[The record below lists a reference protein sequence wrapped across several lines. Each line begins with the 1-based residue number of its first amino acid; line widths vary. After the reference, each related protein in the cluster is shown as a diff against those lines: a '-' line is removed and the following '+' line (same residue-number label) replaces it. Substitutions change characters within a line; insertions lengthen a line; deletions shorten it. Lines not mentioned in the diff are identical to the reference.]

1 MADKKIT
8 ALTELVSGSLAST
21 DLFHVIDDPSGTPI
35 NKKITVASVFN
46 AVPTFLGLN
55 SVVTYDADGA
65 VALTEAI
72 SLIDG
77 ADADALLTLAD
88 STTTGQIKM
97 FAVTSTTNTTDL
109 DLTTTLGQGVT
120 YTFQG
125 IGETMTI
132 MWTGAAY
139 AVMAIAANI
148 TVTNY
153 TGLTTIDITQC
164 QLWCGGLVPPTILF
178 METKME
184 VLSEVLNDKVKS
196 GVESIK
202 KVLAKKPEMLEEQ
215 IRDSVPLEKEK
226 KNEKV

>member
-8 ALTELVSGSLAST
+8 ALTELASGSLAAT

-46 AVPTFLGLN
+46 AIPTFLGLN

-77 ADADALLTLAD
+77 ADADALLTLAN
-88 STTTGQIKM
+88 STTVGQIKM

-109 DLTTTLGQGVT
+109 DLTATLGQGVT
-120 YTFQG
+120 FTFQG
-125 IGETMTI
+125 IGETLTI
-132 MWTGAAY
+132 LWTGAAY
-139 AVMAIAANI
+139 AVMSIAANI

-153 TGLTTIDITQC
+153 TGLTTIDVT
-164 QLWCGGLVPPTILF
+164 
-178 METKME
+178 
-184 VLSEVLNDKVKS
+184 
-196 GVESIK
+196 
-202 KVLAKKPEMLEEQ
+202 
-215 IRDSVPLEKEK
+215 
-226 KNEKV
+226 

>member
-8 ALTELVSGSLAST
+8 ALTELASGSLAAT

-77 ADADALLTLAD
+77 ADADALLTLAN
-88 STTTGQIKM
+88 STTVGQIKM

-109 DLTTTLGQGVT
+109 DLTATLGQGVT

-125 IGETMTI
+125 VGETLTI
-132 MWTGAAY
+132 LWTGAAY
-139 AVMAIAANI
+139 AVISIAANI

-153 TGLTTIDITQC
+153 TGLTTIDIT
-164 QLWCGGLVPPTILF
+164 
-178 METKME
+178 
-184 VLSEVLNDKVKS
+184 
-196 GVESIK
+196 
-202 KVLAKKPEMLEEQ
+202 
-215 IRDSVPLEKEK
+215 
-226 KNEKV
+226 

>member
-8 ALTELVSGSLAST
+8 ALTELASGSLAST

-77 ADADALLTLAD
+77 ADADALLTLAN

-153 TGLTTIDITQC
+153 TGLTTIDVT
-164 QLWCGGLVPPTILF
+164 
-178 METKME
+178 
-184 VLSEVLNDKVKS
+184 
-196 GVESIK
+196 
-202 KVLAKKPEMLEEQ
+202 
-215 IRDSVPLEKEK
+215 
-226 KNEKV
+226 

>member
-8 ALTELVSGSLAST
+8 ALTELASGSLAST

-46 AVPTFLGLN
+46 AIPTFLGLN

-77 ADADALLTLAD
+77 ADADALLTLAN
-88 STTTGQIKM
+88 STTVGQIKM

-109 DLTTTLGQGVT
+109 DLTATLGAGVT

-132 MWTGAAY
+132 LWTGAAY
-139 AVMAIAANI
+139 AVISIAANI

-153 TGLTTIDITQC
+153 TGLTTIDIT
-164 QLWCGGLVPPTILF
+164 
-178 METKME
+178 
-184 VLSEVLNDKVKS
+184 
-196 GVESIK
+196 
-202 KVLAKKPEMLEEQ
+202 
-215 IRDSVPLEKEK
+215 
-226 KNEKV
+226 

>member
-8 ALTELVSGSLAST
+8 ALTALASGSLAST
-21 DLFHVIDDPSGTPI
+21 DLFHVIDDPAGTPI

-46 AVPTFLGLN
+46 AIPTFLGLN

-77 ADADALLTLAD
+77 AAADALLTLAN

-109 DLTTTLGQGVT
+109 DLTATLGQGVT
-120 YTFQG
+120 FTFQG
-125 IGETMTI
+125 IGETLTI
-132 MWTGAAY
+132 LWTGAAY
-139 AVMAIAANI
+139 AVMSIAANI

-153 TGLTTIDITQC
+153 TGLTTIDVT
-164 QLWCGGLVPPTILF
+164 
-178 METKME
+178 
-184 VLSEVLNDKVKS
+184 
-196 GVESIK
+196 
-202 KVLAKKPEMLEEQ
+202 
-215 IRDSVPLEKEK
+215 
-226 KNEKV
+226 

>member
-8 ALTELVSGSLAST
+8 ALTELASGSLAST

-46 AVPTFLGLN
+46 AIPTFLGLN

-77 ADADALLTLAD
+77 ADADALLTLAN
-88 STTTGQIKM
+88 STTVGQIKM

-109 DLTTTLGQGVT
+109 DLTATLGQGVT
-120 YTFQG
+120 FTFQG
-125 IGETMTI
+125 IGETLTI
-132 MWTGAAY
+132 LWTGAAY
-139 AVMAIAANI
+139 AVMSIAANI

-153 TGLTTIDITQC
+153 TGLTTIDIT
-164 QLWCGGLVPPTILF
+164 
-178 METKME
+178 
-184 VLSEVLNDKVKS
+184 
-196 GVESIK
+196 
-202 KVLAKKPEMLEEQ
+202 
-215 IRDSVPLEKEK
+215 
-226 KNEKV
+226 

>member
-8 ALTELVSGSLAST
+8 ALTALASGSLAST
-21 DLFHVIDDPSGTPI
+21 DLFHVIDDPAGTPI

-46 AVPTFLGLN
+46 AIPTFLGLN

-77 ADADALLTLAD
+77 ADADALLTLAN

-109 DLTTTLGQGVT
+109 DLTATLGQGVT
-120 YTFQG
+120 FTFQG
-125 IGETMTI
+125 IGETLTI
-132 MWTGAAY
+132 LWTGAAY
-139 AVMAIAANI
+139 AVISIAANI

-153 TGLTTIDITQC
+153 TGLTTIDVT
-164 QLWCGGLVPPTILF
+164 
-178 METKME
+178 
-184 VLSEVLNDKVKS
+184 
-196 GVESIK
+196 
-202 KVLAKKPEMLEEQ
+202 
-215 IRDSVPLEKEK
+215 
-226 KNEKV
+226 

>member
-8 ALTELVSGSLAST
+8 ALTELASGSLAST
-21 DLFHVIDDPSGTPI
+21 DLFHVIDAPSGTPI

-77 ADADALLTLAD
+77 ADADALLTLAN
-88 STTTGQIKM
+88 STTVGQIKM

-109 DLTTTLGQGVT
+109 DLTATLGQGVT
-120 YTFQG
+120 FTFQG
-125 IGETMTI
+125 IGETLTI
-132 MWTGAAY
+132 LWTGAAY
-139 AVMAIAANI
+139 AVMSIAANI

-153 TGLTTIDITQC
+153 TGLTTIDVT
-164 QLWCGGLVPPTILF
+164 
-178 METKME
+178 
-184 VLSEVLNDKVKS
+184 
-196 GVESIK
+196 
-202 KVLAKKPEMLEEQ
+202 
-215 IRDSVPLEKEK
+215 
-226 KNEKV
+226 

>member
-8 ALTELVSGSLAST
+8 ALTELASGSLAST

-77 ADADALLTLAD
+77 ADADALLTLAN

-132 MWTGAAY
+132 LWTGAAY
-139 AVMAIAANI
+139 AILAISNNA

-153 TGLTTIDITQC
+153 SGTTTVDIT
-164 QLWCGGLVPPTILF
+164 
-178 METKME
+178 
-184 VLSEVLNDKVKS
+184 
-196 GVESIK
+196 
-202 KVLAKKPEMLEEQ
+202 
-215 IRDSVPLEKEK
+215 
-226 KNEKV
+226 

>member
-8 ALTELVSGSLAST
+8 ALTELTSGNLAST

-97 FAVTSTTNTTDL
+97 FAVTSTSNTTDL
-109 DLTTTLGQGVT
+109 DLTTTLGAGVT
-120 YTFQG
+120 YTFQT

-132 MWTGAAY
+132 LWTGAAY
-139 AVMAIAANI
+139 AVLAISNNA

-153 TGLTTIDITQC
+153 SGVTTVDIT
-164 QLWCGGLVPPTILF
+164 
-178 METKME
+178 
-184 VLSEVLNDKVKS
+184 
-196 GVESIK
+196 
-202 KVLAKKPEMLEEQ
+202 
-215 IRDSVPLEKEK
+215 
-226 KNEKV
+226 

>member
-8 ALTELVSGSLAST
+8 ALTELASGSLAAT

-35 NKKITVASVFN
+35 NKKIAVSSVFN
-46 AVPTFLGLN
+46 AIPTFLGLN

-77 ADADALLTLAD
+77 ADADALLTLAN
-88 STTTGQIKM
+88 STTVGQIKM

-109 DLTTTLGQGVT
+109 DLTATLGQGVT

-125 IGETMTI
+125 VGETLTI
-132 MWTGAAY
+132 LWTGAAY
-139 AVMAIAANI
+139 AVISIAANI

-153 TGLTTIDITQC
+153 TGLTTIDIT
-164 QLWCGGLVPPTILF
+164 
-178 METKME
+178 
-184 VLSEVLNDKVKS
+184 
-196 GVESIK
+196 
-202 KVLAKKPEMLEEQ
+202 
-215 IRDSVPLEKEK
+215 
-226 KNEKV
+226 

>member
-8 ALTELVSGSLAST
+8 ALTELASGSLAST

-77 ADADALLTLAD
+77 ADADALLTLAN
-88 STTTGQIKM
+88 STTVGQIKM

-109 DLTTTLGQGVT
+109 DLTATLGQGVT
-120 YTFQG
+120 FTFQG
-125 IGETMTI
+125 VGETLTI
-132 MWTGAAY
+132 LWTGAAY
-139 AVMAIAANI
+139 AVMSIAANI

-153 TGLTTIDITQC
+153 TGLTTIDIT
-164 QLWCGGLVPPTILF
+164 
-178 METKME
+178 
-184 VLSEVLNDKVKS
+184 
-196 GVESIK
+196 
-202 KVLAKKPEMLEEQ
+202 
-215 IRDSVPLEKEK
+215 
-226 KNEKV
+226 

>member
-8 ALTELVSGSLAST
+8 ALTALASGSLVST
-21 DLFHVIDDPSGTPI
+21 DLFHVIDDPAGTPI

-46 AVPTFLGLN
+46 AIPTFLGLN

-77 ADADALLTLAD
+77 ADADALLTLAN

-109 DLTTTLGQGVT
+109 DLTATVGAGVT
-120 YTFQG
+120 FTFQG
-125 IGETMTI
+125 LGETLTI
-132 MWTGAAY
+132 LWTGAAY
-139 AVMAIAANI
+139 AVISIAANI

-153 TGLTTIDITQC
+153 TGLTTIDVT
-164 QLWCGGLVPPTILF
+164 
-178 METKME
+178 
-184 VLSEVLNDKVKS
+184 
-196 GVESIK
+196 
-202 KVLAKKPEMLEEQ
+202 
-215 IRDSVPLEKEK
+215 
-226 KNEKV
+226 

>member
-8 ALTELVSGSLAST
+8 ALTELASGSLAST

-77 ADADALLTLAD
+77 ADADALLTLAN

-109 DLTTTLGQGVT
+109 DLTATLGQGVT

-125 IGETMTI
+125 IGETLTI
-132 MWTGAAY
+132 LWTGAAY
-139 AVMAIAANI
+139 AVISIAANI

-153 TGLTTIDITQC
+153 TGLTTIDIT
-164 QLWCGGLVPPTILF
+164 
-178 METKME
+178 
-184 VLSEVLNDKVKS
+184 
-196 GVESIK
+196 
-202 KVLAKKPEMLEEQ
+202 
-215 IRDSVPLEKEK
+215 
-226 KNEKV
+226 

>member
-8 ALTELVSGSLAST
+8 ALTELASGSLAST

-132 MWTGAAY
+132 LWTGAAY
-139 AVMAIAANI
+139 AILAISNNA

-153 TGLTTIDITQC
+153 TGLTTVDIT
-164 QLWCGGLVPPTILF
+164 
-178 METKME
+178 
-184 VLSEVLNDKVKS
+184 
-196 GVESIK
+196 
-202 KVLAKKPEMLEEQ
+202 
-215 IRDSVPLEKEK
+215 
-226 KNEKV
+226 

>member
-8 ALTELVSGSLAST
+8 ALTELNSGSLAST

-109 DLTTTLGQGVT
+109 DLTTTLGAGVT

-132 MWTGAAY
+132 LWTGAAY
-139 AVMAIAANI
+139 AVISIAANI

-153 TGLTTIDITQC
+153 TGLTTIDIT
-164 QLWCGGLVPPTILF
+164 
-178 METKME
+178 
-184 VLSEVLNDKVKS
+184 
-196 GVESIK
+196 
-202 KVLAKKPEMLEEQ
+202 
-215 IRDSVPLEKEK
+215 
-226 KNEKV
+226 

>member
-8 ALTELVSGSLAST
+8 ALTELTSGSLAST

-77 ADADALLTLAD
+77 ADADALLTLAN

-132 MWTGAAY
+132 LWTGAAY
-139 AVMAIAANI
+139 AVISIAANI

-153 TGLTTIDITQC
+153 TGLTTIDIT
-164 QLWCGGLVPPTILF
+164 
-178 METKME
+178 
-184 VLSEVLNDKVKS
+184 
-196 GVESIK
+196 
-202 KVLAKKPEMLEEQ
+202 
-215 IRDSVPLEKEK
+215 
-226 KNEKV
+226 

>member
-8 ALTELVSGSLAST
+8 ALTELASGSLAST

-97 FAVTSTTNTTDL
+97 FAVTSTTNVTDL
-109 DLTTTLGQGVT
+109 DLTTTLGAGVT

-125 IGETMTI
+125 LGETMTI
-132 MWTGAAY
+132 LWTGAAY
-139 AVMAIAANI
+139 AVMSIAANI

-153 TGLTTIDITQC
+153 TGLTTIDVT
-164 QLWCGGLVPPTILF
+164 
-178 METKME
+178 
-184 VLSEVLNDKVKS
+184 
-196 GVESIK
+196 
-202 KVLAKKPEMLEEQ
+202 
-215 IRDSVPLEKEK
+215 
-226 KNEKV
+226 

>member
-8 ALTELVSGSLAST
+8 ALTALASGSLVST
-21 DLFHVIDDPSGTPI
+21 DLFHVIDDPAGTPI

-46 AVPTFLGLN
+46 AIPTFLGLN

-77 ADADALLTLAD
+77 ADADALLTLAN

-109 DLTTTLGQGVT
+109 DLTATLGQGVT
-120 YTFQG
+120 FTFQG
-125 IGETMTI
+125 IGETLTI
-132 MWTGAAY
+132 LWTGAAY
-139 AVMAIAANI
+139 AVMSIAANI

-153 TGLTTIDITQC
+153 TGLTTIDVT
-164 QLWCGGLVPPTILF
+164 
-178 METKME
+178 
-184 VLSEVLNDKVKS
+184 
-196 GVESIK
+196 
-202 KVLAKKPEMLEEQ
+202 
-215 IRDSVPLEKEK
+215 
-226 KNEKV
+226 

>member
-8 ALTELVSGSLAST
+8 ALTELASGSLAST

-46 AVPTFLGLN
+46 AIPTFLGLN

-77 ADADALLTLAD
+77 ADADALLTLAN
-88 STTTGQIKM
+88 STTVGQIKM

-109 DLTTTLGQGVT
+109 DLTATLGAGVT

-132 MWTGAAY
+132 LWTGAAY
-139 AVMAIAANI
+139 AVISIAANI

-153 TGLTTIDITQC
+153 TGLTTIDVT
-164 QLWCGGLVPPTILF
+164 
-178 METKME
+178 
-184 VLSEVLNDKVKS
+184 
-196 GVESIK
+196 
-202 KVLAKKPEMLEEQ
+202 
-215 IRDSVPLEKEK
+215 
-226 KNEKV
+226 

>member
-8 ALTELVSGSLAST
+8 ALTELASGSLAST

-109 DLTTTLGQGVT
+109 DLTTTLGAGVT
-120 YTFQG
+120 YTFQTV
-125 IGETMTI
+125 GETMTI
-132 MWTGAAY
+132 LWTGAAY
-139 AVMAIAANI
+139 AILAISNNA

-153 TGLTTIDITQC
+153 TGLTTVDIT
-164 QLWCGGLVPPTILF
+164 
-178 METKME
+178 
-184 VLSEVLNDKVKS
+184 
-196 GVESIK
+196 
-202 KVLAKKPEMLEEQ
+202 
-215 IRDSVPLEKEK
+215 
-226 KNEKV
+226 

>member
-8 ALTELVSGSLAST
+8 ALTELASGSLAST

-46 AVPTFLGLN
+46 AIPTFLGLN

-77 ADADALLTLAD
+77 ADADALLTLAN

-132 MWTGAAY
+132 LWTGAAY
-139 AVMAIAANI
+139 AVISIAANI

-153 TGLTTIDITQC
+153 TGLTTIDIT
-164 QLWCGGLVPPTILF
+164 
-178 METKME
+178 
-184 VLSEVLNDKVKS
+184 
-196 GVESIK
+196 
-202 KVLAKKPEMLEEQ
+202 
-215 IRDSVPLEKEK
+215 
-226 KNEKV
+226 

>member
-8 ALTELVSGSLAST
+8 ALTELASGSLAST

-77 ADADALLTLAD
+77 ADADALLTLAN

-120 YTFQG
+120 FTFQG

-132 MWTGAAY
+132 LWTGAAY
-139 AVMAIAANI
+139 AVISIAANI

-153 TGLTTIDITQC
+153 TGLTTIDIT
-164 QLWCGGLVPPTILF
+164 
-178 METKME
+178 
-184 VLSEVLNDKVKS
+184 
-196 GVESIK
+196 
-202 KVLAKKPEMLEEQ
+202 
-215 IRDSVPLEKEK
+215 
-226 KNEKV
+226 

>member
-8 ALTELVSGSLAST
+8 ALTELASGSLAST

-77 ADADALLTLAD
+77 ADADALLTLAG

-120 YTFQG
+120 YTFQTV
-125 IGETMTI
+125 GETMTI
-132 MWTGAAY
+132 LWTGAAY
-139 AVMAIAANI
+139 AILAISNNA

-153 TGLTTIDITQC
+153 SGVTTVDIT
-164 QLWCGGLVPPTILF
+164 
-178 METKME
+178 
-184 VLSEVLNDKVKS
+184 
-196 GVESIK
+196 
-202 KVLAKKPEMLEEQ
+202 
-215 IRDSVPLEKEK
+215 
-226 KNEKV
+226 

>member
-8 ALTELVSGSLAST
+8 ALTELPSGSLAST

-77 ADADALLTLAD
+77 ADADALLTLAN

-132 MWTGAAY
+132 LWTGAAY
-139 AVMAIAANI
+139 AVISIAANI

-153 TGLTTIDITQC
+153 TGLTTIDIT
-164 QLWCGGLVPPTILF
+164 
-178 METKME
+178 
-184 VLSEVLNDKVKS
+184 
-196 GVESIK
+196 
-202 KVLAKKPEMLEEQ
+202 
-215 IRDSVPLEKEK
+215 
-226 KNEKV
+226 

>member
-8 ALTELVSGSLAST
+8 ALTELASGSLAST

-109 DLTTTLGQGVT
+109 DLTATLGQGVT
-120 YTFQG
+120 FTFQG
-125 IGETMTI
+125 IGETLTI
-132 MWTGAAY
+132 LWTGAAY
-139 AVMAIAANI
+139 AVMSIAANI

-153 TGLTTIDITQC
+153 TGLTTIDVT
-164 QLWCGGLVPPTILF
+164 
-178 METKME
+178 
-184 VLSEVLNDKVKS
+184 
-196 GVESIK
+196 
-202 KVLAKKPEMLEEQ
+202 
-215 IRDSVPLEKEK
+215 
-226 KNEKV
+226 

>member
-8 ALTELVSGSLAST
+8 ALTELTSGNLAST

-97 FAVTSTTNTTDL
+97 FAVTSTSNTTDL
-109 DLTTTLGQGVT
+109 DLTTTLGAGVT
-120 YTFQG
+120 YTFQTV
-125 IGETMTI
+125 GETMTI
-132 MWTGAAY
+132 LWTGAAY
-139 AVMAIAANI
+139 AILAISNNA

-153 TGLTTIDITQC
+153 SGVTTVDIT
-164 QLWCGGLVPPTILF
+164 
-178 METKME
+178 
-184 VLSEVLNDKVKS
+184 
-196 GVESIK
+196 
-202 KVLAKKPEMLEEQ
+202 
-215 IRDSVPLEKEK
+215 
-226 KNEKV
+226 

>member
-8 ALTELVSGSLAST
+8 ALTELTSGNLAST

-55 SVVTYDADGA
+55 SVTTYDADGA

-109 DLTTTLGQGVT
+109 DLTTTLGAGVT

-132 MWTGAAY
+132 LWTGAAY
-139 AVMAIAANI
+139 AVISIAANI

-153 TGLTTIDITQC
+153 TGLTTIDIT
-164 QLWCGGLVPPTILF
+164 
-178 METKME
+178 
-184 VLSEVLNDKVKS
+184 
-196 GVESIK
+196 
-202 KVLAKKPEMLEEQ
+202 
-215 IRDSVPLEKEK
+215 
-226 KNEKV
+226 

>member
-8 ALTELVSGSLAST
+8 ALTELASGSLAST

-77 ADADALLTLAD
+77 ADAAALLTLAN

-109 DLTTTLGQGVT
+109 DLTTTLGAGVT

-132 MWTGAAY
+132 LWTGAAY
-139 AVMAIAANI
+139 AVISIAANI

-153 TGLTTIDITQC
+153 TGLTTIDIT
-164 QLWCGGLVPPTILF
+164 
-178 METKME
+178 
-184 VLSEVLNDKVKS
+184 
-196 GVESIK
+196 
-202 KVLAKKPEMLEEQ
+202 
-215 IRDSVPLEKEK
+215 
-226 KNEKV
+226 